1 MSVNNLN
8 TFSKLVDKTYALHKD
23 DILCRYSFSE
33 KELHVILTRIFD
45 GWLIYKVKY
54 NCSYDNYWFF
64 LGYLFPSMISYN
76 SRPVMEESV
85 LALMCES
92 KQIMLL
98 EEPYYHYC
106 RFLCLFRYIS
116 VDGVWIQ
123 MNSDY
128 WRH

>member
-76 SRPVMEESV
+76 SRPVTDRSACSHV
-85 LALMCES
+85 
-92 KQIMLL
+92 
-98 EEPYYHYC
+98 
-106 RFLCLFRYIS
+106 
-116 VDGVWIQ
+116 
-123 MNSDY
+123 
-128 WRH
+128 